1 MESSILISTKK
12 VLGIPEADTSF
23 DLDVIMHINTAFGV
37 LMQLGIGPD
46 EGFAIE
52 DELAVWND
60 FIDVLDPTGS
70 INNLALQNIV
80 RTYVFLK
87 VKMLFDPPNT
97 SYLITAMTEQ
107 IEEYEWRLMTLK
119 ETV

>member
-23 DLDVIMHINTAFGV
+23 DLDIIMHINTAFGV
-37 LMQLGIGPD
+37 LMQLGIGPI

-52 DELAVWND
+52 DELSVWND
-60 FIDVLDPTGS
+60 FIDPIGS
-70 INNLALQNIV
+70 MNNLALQNIV

-97 SYLITAMTEQ
+97 SYLISAMTEQ
-107 IEEYEWRLMTLK
+107 IEQYEWRLVTLK

>member
-1 MESSILISTKK
+1 MESSILVSTKK

-23 DLDVIMHINTAFGV
+23 DPDIVMLVNTAFGV
-37 LMQLGIGPD
+37 LMQLGIGPV
-46 EGFAIE
+46 EGFAIA
-52 DELAVWND
+52 DELAVWDD
-60 FIDVLDPTGS
+60 FIDPIGS
-70 INNLALQNIV
+70 PNNLSLLNIV

-97 SYLITAMTEQ
+97 SYLITAMTDQ

>member
-1 MESSILISTKK
+1 METSILISTKK

-23 DLDVIMHINTAFGV
+23 DPDIVTLINTAFGI
-37 LMQLGIGPD
+37 LMQLGIGPV

-52 DELAVWND
+52 DELAVWNE
-60 FIDVLDPTGS
+60 FIDPIGS
-70 INNLALQNIV
+70 PNNLALQNIV

-87 VKMLFDPPNT
+87 VKMLFDPPTT
-97 SYLITAMTEQ
+97 SYLLSAMTEQ
-107 IEEYEWRLMTLK
+107 IDEYEWRLVTLK

>member
-1 MESSILISTKK
+1 MEGSILISTKK
-12 VLGIPEADTSF
+12 VLGIPENDTSF
-23 DLDVIMHINTAFGV
+23 DPDVTMFINTAFGV
-37 LMQLGIGPD
+37 LMQLGIGPV

-52 DELAVWND
+52 DEIAVWND
-60 FIDVLDPTGS
+60 FLDPLAS
-70 INNLALQNIV
+70 PNNLALLNLV

-87 VKMLFDPPNT
+87 VKMTFDPPST
-97 SYLITAMTEQ
+97 SYLTTATADQ

>member
-1 MESSILISTKK
+1 MESSILVSTKK

-23 DLDVIMHINTAFGV
+23 DLDIIVYINTAFGV
-37 LMQLGIGPD
+37 LMQLGIGPI

-52 DELAVWND
+52 DEMGLWND
-60 FIDVLDPTGS
+60 FLDPIES
-70 INNLALQNIV
+70 PNNLSLLNIV

-97 SYLITAMTEQ
+97 GYLITAMTEQ